1 MKKNMG
7 SPDRIIRFLLA
18 IVMAFLALTSLVTG
32 TAGIIL
38 LAIAGIFLLTSIV
51 GMCPLYS
58 LIGFNTCPRKKP
70 VQ

>member
-7 SPDRIIRFLLA
+7 NLDRTIRLLLA
-18 IVMAFLALTSLVTG
+18 FVMALLALTSLVTG

-58 LIGFNTCPRKKP
+58 LIGFNTCLRKKS
-70 VQ
+70 V

>member
-7 SPDRIIRFLLA
+7 RPDRIIRLLLA
-18 IVMAFLALTSLVTG
+18 FVLAFLSLTGLVTG

-38 LAIAGIFLLTSIV
+38 LASAGIFLLTSIV
-51 GMCPLYS
+51 AMCPLYS
-58 LIGFNTCPRKKP
+58 LIGFNTCPRNKH